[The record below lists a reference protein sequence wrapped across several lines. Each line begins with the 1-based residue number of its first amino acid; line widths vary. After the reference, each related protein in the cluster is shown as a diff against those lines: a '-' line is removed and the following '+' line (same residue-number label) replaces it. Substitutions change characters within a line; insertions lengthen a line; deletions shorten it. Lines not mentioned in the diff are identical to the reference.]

1 MERGLA
7 SLLGARD
14 NNETGVNP
22 GRGLTFLP
30 WWRSA
35 RANSVEM
42 VLFPTPPFPERTRMI
57 CRTPARFPGSG
68 EKQSELGCLR
78 EREREKDKGTSG
90 RSSRSPRSV
99 SVSLLSEV
107 EQLKARAHVNAHL
120 LYIFKLPA
128 NFNRHRGN
136 DRAVYHS

>member
-1 MERGLA
+1 MERSLA

-30 WWRSA
+30 WWRRA

-68 EKQSELGCLR
+68 EKQELGVS
-78 EREREKDKGTSG
+78 ERATKT
-90 RSSRSPRSV
+90 
-99 SVSLLSEV
+99 
-107 EQLKARAHVNAHL
+107 KAR
-120 LYIFKLPA
+120 
-128 NFNRHRGN
+128 G
-136 DRAVYHS
+136 

>member
-1 MERGLA
+1 MERSLS

-14 NNETGVNP
+14 NNETRVNP
-22 GRGLTFLP
+22 GRDLTFLP

-57 CRTPARFPGSG
+57 CRTLARFPGSG
-68 EKQSELGCLR
+68 KKQELGFPGKR
-78 EREREKDKGTSG
+78 QRQRHRG

-99 SVSLLSEV
+99 SVSLV
-107 EQLKARAHVNAHL
+107 
-120 LYIFKLPA
+120 
-128 NFNRHRGN
+128 
-136 DRAVYHS
+136 

>member
-1 MERGLA
+1 VERSLP

-22 GRGLTFLP
+22 GPGLTFLP
-30 WWRSA
+30 WWRRA

-42 VLFPTPPFPERTRMI
+42 VLFPTPPFPERTRMM

-68 EKQSELGCLR
+68 EKQELGCLR
-78 EREREKDKGTSG
+78 ERQRQRHAG
-90 RSSRSPRSV
+90 RSSRSPRPV
-99 SVSLLSEV
+99 SASLLSEV
-107 EQLKARAHVNAHL
+107 EQLKARAHVNAH
-120 LYIFKLPA
+120 FKLPA

-136 DRAVYHS
+136 